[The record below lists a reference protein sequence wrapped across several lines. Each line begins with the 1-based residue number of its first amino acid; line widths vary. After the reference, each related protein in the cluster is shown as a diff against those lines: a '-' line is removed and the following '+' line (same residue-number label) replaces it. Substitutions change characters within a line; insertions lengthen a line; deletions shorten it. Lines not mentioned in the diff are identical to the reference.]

1 MKITIEFHEEA
12 IRECCDENEITYSL
26 LQARFTRFCNSTV
39 VLKMLLEG
47 TVVDP
52 FPGIH

>member
-1 MKITIEFHEEA
+1 MKIILEFHEEA
-12 IRECCDENEITYSL
+12 IRECCDENEIVYSL
-26 LQARFTRFCNSTV
+26 LEARLTRFCNSAV

-52 FPGIH
+52 FPNIH

>member
-12 IRECCDENEITYSL
+12 IRECCDENGITYSL
-26 LQARFTRFCNSTV
+26 LEARLTRFCNSRV

-52 FPGIH
+52 FPSMH

>member
-26 LQARFTRFCNSTV
+26 LEARLTRFCNSRV

-52 FPGIH
+52 FPYVH